1 MGQSQQPQP
10 IQASELQEWLQS
22 EGPSPQL
29 VDVREEAELAIAAFP
44 GAVLHRPLS
53 QSNAWLG
60 TLQAD
65 LNPDQPV
72 VVVCH
77 AGVRSYHFGLWLLD
91 QPWGLEVWNLE
102 GGIDAWSLQVDP
114 SVPRY

>member
-1 MGQSQQPQP
+1 MPRLP
-10 IQASELQEWLQS
+10 RLLKYDT
-22 EGPSPQL
+22 
-29 VDVREEAELAIAAFP
+29 V
-44 GAVLHRPLS
+44 
-53 QSNAWLG
+53 LG

>member
-1 MGQSQQPQP
+1 MAQSQQPKP
-10 IQASELQEWLQS
+10 IQASELQEWLHS
-22 EGPSPQL
+22 ERPSPQL
-29 VDVREEAELAIAAFP
+29 VDVREEAELAIAVFP
-44 GAVLHRPLS
+44 SAVLHRPLS
-53 QSNAWLG
+53 QSKAWLAM
-60 TLQAD
+60 LEAD
-65 LNPDQPV
+65 LNPNQAV

-77 AGVRSYHFGLWLLD
+77 AGLRSYHFGLWLLD

>member
-1 MGQSQQPQP
+1 MGQYQQPKP
-10 IQASELQEWLQS
+10 IQASELQEWLHGERS
-22 EGPSPQL
+22 SPQL
-29 VDVREEAELAIAAFP
+29 VDVREEVELAIAAFP
-44 GAVLHRPLS
+44 SAVLHRPLS
-53 QSNAWLG
+53 QSKAWLG
-60 TLQAD
+60 MLQAD
-65 LNPDQPV
+65 LNPDQAV

-77 AGVRSYHFGLWLLD
+77 AGVRSFHFGLWLLD

>member
-10 IQASELQEWLQS
+10 IQASELQQWLQS
-22 EGPSPQL
+22 ERPSPQL

-44 GAVLHRPLS
+44 GAVL
-53 QSNAWLG
+53 LG

>member
-1 MGQSQQPQP
+1 MGQSQPQP
-10 IQASELQEWLQS
+10 IQASELQQWLQS
-22 EGPSPQL
+22 EQPSPQL
-29 VDVREEAELAIAAFP
+29 VDVREAAELAIAPFP

-53 QSNAWLG
+53 QSNEWLT

-65 LNPDQPV
+65 LKPDQAV

-91 QPWGLEVWNLE
+91 QPWGLEGWNLE

>member
-1 MGQSQQPQP
+1 MGQSQPHP
-10 IQASELQEWLQS
+10 IQASQLQQWLQS
-22 EGPSPQL
+22 ERPHRNWWMCARRLSSRSLPSQ
-29 VDVREEAELAIAAFP
+29 VRCCT
-44 GAVLHRPLS
+44 PLS

-77 AGVRSYHFGLWLLD
+77 AGVRSYHFGLWLL
-91 QPWGLEVWNLE
+91 QQMPALEVWNLE
-102 GGIDAWSLQVDP
+102 GGIDAWSVHVD
-114 SVPRY
+114 STVPRY

>member
-1 MGQSQQPQP
+1 MGQSQQPQS
-10 IQASELQEWLQS
+10 IQASELQQWLQS
-22 EGPSPQL
+22 ERPSPQL

-53 QSNAWLG
+53 QSNEWLG

-65 LNPDQPV
+65 LKPDTAV

>member
-1 MGQSQQPQP
+1 MGNSKPQP
-10 IQASELQEWLQS
+10 IQASELQRWLQS
-22 EGPSPQL
+22 EQRSPL
-29 VDVREEAELAIAAFP
+29 VVDVREAAELAIATFP
-44 GAVLHRPLS
+44 GPVLHRPLS
-53 QSNAWLG
+53 QSNEWLT
-60 TLQAD
+60 TLQSD
-65 LNPDQPV
+65 LNPEQAI

-77 AGVRSYHFGLWLLD
+77 AGIRSYHFGLWLLD

>member
-10 IQASELQEWLQS
+10 IQASELQQWLQS
-22 EGPSPQL
+22 ERTSPQL
-29 VDVREEAELAIAAFP
+29 VDVREEAELAIASFP
-44 GAVLHRPLS
+44 GEVLHRPLS
-53 QSNAWLG
+53 QSKAWLA

-65 LNPDQPV
+65 LKPDQAV

-91 QPWGLEVWNLE
+91 QPWDLEVWNLE

>member
-1 MGQSQQPQP
+1 MVHSQPRP
-10 IQASELQEWLQS
+10 IQASELQQWLQS
-22 EGPSPQL
+22 EQPSPQL
-29 VDVREEAELAIAAFP
+29 VDVREAAELAIAPFP
-44 GAVLHRPLS
+44 GGVLHRPLS
-53 QSNAWLG
+53 ESQEWLG
-60 TLQAD
+60 TLQTD
-65 LNPDQPV
+65 LNPDQAV

-91 QPWGLEVWNLE
+91 QGWGLEVWNLE

>member
-10 IQASELQEWLQS
+10 IQASELQQWLQS
-22 EGPSPQL
+22 ERPSPQL

-77 AGVRSYHFGLWLLD
+77 AGVRSYHFGLWLLEH
-91 QPWGLEVWNLE
+91 PCGLEVGNLE
-102 GGIDAWSLQVDP
+102 GGSGAGTLTEAPTI
-114 SVPRY
+114 PRQ